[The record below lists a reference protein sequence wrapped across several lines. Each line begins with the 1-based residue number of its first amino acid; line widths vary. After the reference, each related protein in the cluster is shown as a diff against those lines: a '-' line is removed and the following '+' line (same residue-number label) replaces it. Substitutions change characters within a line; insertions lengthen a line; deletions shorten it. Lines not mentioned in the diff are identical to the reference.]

1 MVIRSTSALE
11 VSIHA
16 VSPEFSGSGGGAAA
30 SALPPVARSAAVVAA
45 APSPIFFHCET
56 RISLKLPWLMP
67 DMVGNPLERVGIGL
81 AGADPHHLVERCD
94 EDFSV
99 ADLAGLGLAGDR
111 FDHRLDELRFDRDFH
126 LEL

>member
-1 MVIRSTSALE
+1 MVISSTSALE

-30 SALPPVARSAAVVAA
+30 SALPPDARSAAA

-56 RISLKLPWLMP
+56 RISLKLPSLMP
-67 DMVGNPLERVGIGL
+67 DMVGFPLERVGIGL
-81 AGADPHHLVERCD
+81 AGADAHHLVERCD